1 MADDNWVFVERFG
14 GQTSRVTV
22 LDETFHVIATH
33 ERPDRPPQGVP
44 DECQL
49 LRAVTLERTD

>member
-22 LDETFHVIATH
+22 
-33 ERPDRPPQGVP
+33 
-44 DECQL
+44 
-49 LRAVTLERTD
+49 